1 MVATCALFS
10 VFYTHREMMQRRND
24 VNRIANLKSAMELED
39 SDFIT
44 MVDEM
49 KIDYDEGDLKQIET
63 QVTSTMERTGAGRLG
78 I

>member
-1 MVATCALFS
+1 
-10 VFYTHREMMQRRND
+10 
-24 VNRIANLKSAMELED
+24 MELED

-49 KIDYDEGDLKQIET
+49 KIDYDEGDLKQIEE
-63 QVTSTMERTGAGRLG
+63 QVTSKIDRTGAGRLG